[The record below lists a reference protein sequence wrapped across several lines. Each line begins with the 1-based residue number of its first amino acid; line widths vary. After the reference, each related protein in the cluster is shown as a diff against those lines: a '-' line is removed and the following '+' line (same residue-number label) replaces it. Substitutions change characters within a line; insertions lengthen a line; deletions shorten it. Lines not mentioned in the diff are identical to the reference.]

1 MRKEVIKKIA
11 LVGIMTALYVVMSL
25 TLKIPIGVGNIQLDM
40 GYIVLAIACFTVGP
54 WAGFIGGAGAAIESI
69 LFSAYGISWGW
80 IAMNLL
86 IGLVLGFIFIK
97 YELTPVY
104 RFIMAIDFIILAVLV
119 GALVKTVIECAL
131 YSIPYQVKIPKSLT
145 AWVIDSIAMI
155 IGLSLVKPVKKAIS
169 RK

>member
-11 LVGIMTALYVVMSL
+11 LIGIMTALYVVMSL

-40 GYIVLAIACFTVGP
+40 GYIILAIACFTVGP
-54 WAGFIGGAGAAIESI
+54 WAGFVGGAGAAIESI

-80 IAMNLL
+80 ITMNLL

-97 YELTPVY
+97 YKLTPAY
-104 RFIMAIDFIILAVLV
+104 KFIIAVVLV
-119 GALVKTVIECAL
+119 VCTVLIGALVKTVIECAL
-131 YSIPYQVKIPKSLT
+131 YSIPYQVKIPKSLA

-155 IGLSLVKPVKKAIS
+155 IGLFLVKPIKKAIS